1 MSQTTQTISF
11 PLWRLRGQGWST
23 QYTASATI
31 TVTRNVASD
40 TATVKID
47 ATMTTP
53 SGDSSLGNWQCIASI
68 NGALSGGGE
77 KTFVVASAGYH
88 AENSSYTVSQ
98 TYQVDVGA
106 SDGTLSGQIKFRI
119 GGYVGY
125 QGEYSEAKG
134 WSLTYGNKGTP
145 TQAVWSDYYFGKE
158 STITLQRTV
167 PAFRE
172 DITLVWSDNTTAP
185 IRNHTDSGAESTT
198 ANYTIPYT
206 ALPSNAQTR
215 QAKIRITT
223 YNGDDQSATQ
233 IGTWETDMVTVSIL
247 GGDTAYLP
255 TLLAEPTVTIV
266 NTQAPSIGNSI
277 AVAGYS
283 KIDIGALPSS
293 VSPKYGASITHTQVK
308 FSDGTIIENESTDF
322 ISGIIFTA
330 GEFSWEYTATDS
342 RGFDVKRNGSISILS
357 YSAPSLQSVSAWRG
371 NSDGTPNESGTYIFI
386 TAEPQYYWLNGVNE
400 LQRFTAKIGTDAS
413 VDLTSGVR
421 ATLKTD
427 AVASQEYTIAV
438 RVEDLIAFRIIN
450 VTIPADQV
458 LLHLRDDKDGIG
470 IGKYCNSSNTLAIK
484 YTVRGE
490 GDIFLSDGG
499 TASGKYGKHEA
510 SVTDDIDTINCG
522 VRKWASASDYGDKAG
537 QVVYENDFPSYP
549 STSVGTYKSAEVY
562 PDRIKVTKNDFDFG
576 QGIAD
581 YVESEISTDSLVIG
595 GKDIL
600 NGTSKLVGA
609 YGTRIPANSNLNADA
624 YKEIGTYYCQSN
636 VDAATLTNC
645 PTGNAFMMETIAPM
659 VSDPDTNKNYRVQ
672 RLTDYMGDI
681 FVRRYG
687 TSSWDAWFHIQTSLV
702 SEGGNVA
709 QWLKSAVYRPSS
721 LSFPHIYDG
730 DKVHARL
737 DQSSSA
743 LSGGVNSIFGEGFVI
758 TFMWDNASAWDAQ
771 FYIPDED
778 GNPPAYRTYNPVNSS
793 WGTVKRFETKESG
806 STTVDGV
813 TWTWDKYD
821 DGYVDMYAD
830 ITLNGTWVAWG
841 NLYVLSMS
849 STAKSL
855 PFTLTKKLEDVTT
868 YRYTTGGSNS
878 AFPVNYYL
886 TSDESKYFCDIARPS
901 AGNNNTNYYCRKYI
915 RGKI

>member
-1 MSQTTQTISF
+1 MSQTTQTFSF

-31 TVTRNVASD
+31 TVTRDVASD
-40 TATVKID
+40 IATVKID

-53 SGDSSLGNWQCIASI
+53 SGDSSLGDWQCIASI

-98 TYQVDVGA
+98 TYQVEVGA

-119 GGYVGY
+119 GGYAGY

-134 WSLTYGNKGTP
+134 WSLTYDTKGTP
-145 TQAVWSDYYFGKE
+145 SEATWSNAYFGNA
-158 STITLQRTV
+158 STITIQRTV
-167 PAFRE
+167 PDFRE
-172 DITLVWSDNTTAP
+172 TVELVWQDDTSNPVTIRTYRQSSATT
-185 IRNHTDSGAESTT
+185 IS
-198 ANYTIPYT
+198 YTIPYN
-206 ALPSNAQTR
+206 ALPTTAQTR
-215 QAKIRITT
+215 SAKIRVKT
-223 YNGDDQSATQ
+223 YNGDSQSATQ
-233 IGTWETDMVTVSIL
+233 IGTRETDMVTVAIL

-266 NTQAPSIGNSI
+266 NTQAPSIGNSV

-283 KIDIGALPSS
+283 KIDIEALPSS
-293 VSPKYGASITHTQVK
+293 VSPKYGATITHTQVK

-342 RGFDVKRNGSISILS
+342 RGFDVKRNGSVSILS

-371 NSDGTPNESGTYIFI
+371 NSDGTPNESGTYLFI

-400 LQRFTAKIGTDAS
+400 LERFTAKVGTDAS

-458 LLHLRDDKDGIG
+458 LFHIRDDKDGIG
-470 IGKYCNSSNTLAIK
+470 IGKYCNSSNTIAIK

-522 VRKWASASDYGDKAG
+522 VRKWASASDYGNKAG

-562 PDRIKVTKNDFDFG
+562 PDRIKVIKNDFDYG

-600 NGTSKLVGA
+600 NGTSKLVGS
-609 YGTRIPANSNLNADA
+609 YGTIIPANSNLNDDA

-636 VDAATLTNC
+636 VDVATLTNC

-659 VSDPDTNKNYRVQ
+659 VSNPDVNKIYRVQ
-672 RLTDYMGDI
+672 KLTDYTGEIYIRI
-681 FVRRYG
+681 FRT
-687 TSSWDAWFHIQTSLV
+687 TSWESWYKVQTSLA
-702 SEGGNVA
+702 SESGNVA
-709 QWLKSAVYRPSS
+709 QWLKAMVGRQSS
-721 LSFPHIYDG
+721 VDFGHIYDG
-730 DKVHARL
+730 DKVHCRL
-737 DQSSSA
+737 DIV
-743 LSGGVNSIFGEGFVI
+743 SGSLGSNSPFDGDGYVL
-758 TFMWDNASAWDAQ
+758 TFMWDNSGAWDTQVFFPNGGGHPSFRKRSNGSWANNAIQ
-771 FYIPDED
+771 FVTSDDDSIKRITTFTD
-778 GNPPAYRTYNPVNSS
+778 SS
-793 WGTVKRFETKESG
+793 LS
-806 STTVDGV
+806 STTDYGSGGNWYRKSGKTVQLSLSLSGTSA
-813 TWTWDKYD
+813 TWKTITTLPSGYRPPYSCYFPLIQFGWDQAMLYI
-821 DGYVDMYAD
+821 GANGNVE
-830 ITLNGTWVAWG
+830 ITSRA
-841 NLYVLSMS
+841 S
-849 STAKSL
+849 KC
-855 PFTLTKKLEDVTT
+855 
-868 YRYTTGGSNS
+868 GGSVT
-878 AFPVNYYL
+878 FIV
-886 TSDESKYFCDIARPS
+886 D
-901 AGNNNTNYYCRKYI
+901 
-915 RGKI
+915 